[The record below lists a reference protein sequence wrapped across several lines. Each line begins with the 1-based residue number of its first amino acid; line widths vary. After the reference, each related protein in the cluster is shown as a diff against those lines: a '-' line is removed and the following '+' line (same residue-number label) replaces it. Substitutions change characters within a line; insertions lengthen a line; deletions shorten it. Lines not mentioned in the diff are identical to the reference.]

1 MKLTQ
6 SRKLNLIILP
16 LVTVLF
22 IIRSAIPYVIYPFIG
37 FFIIYTIYFIIYEN
51 RNYKTVLKYFS
62 KFRLYFILFLFYLI
76 VLPFTKTISF
86 TLIKEILNALALF
99 IIGFYWFYILEKYNN
114 WNYLKKTFLW
124 QFFFFSLFAA
134 VSGIIKYLFQINGV
148 KFSFLE
154 YGQWFQT
161 TSLVNDHNFYSL
173 NLLIGIGITVQL
185 MAKRLTRL
193 YHLLLQI
200 SFFLL
205 SLSILLSG
213 SRRGFIIIIFGYFF
227 LLIYYLINFFKKKS
241 SLSKRII
248 RNTLP
253 SLIFF
258 YSIVGLLVLFM
269 FYTSSQFKNR
279 FFDNLNIDLKS
290 FRNGINLTISDY
302 ATIFNPDISFTEID
316 RLIWDNSNYID
327 SLNIN
332 YPFFPELYNIVNSN
346 YITFPLL
353 YSSQVPAISG
363 GVRFDPTSKIYVW
376 EYPNSQKRLLFSKY
390 TLPKISVDSLKV
402 YSASIW
408 CYVSDSSNID
418 MARLEYP
425 KSTFNGVFRS
435 YYDLSQKGLW
445 QKLHVNFFADRD
457 TSLRF
462 SFLAGKYNF
471 SDLYKLRGFVLFAYP
486 QVEEKSIDAYKINRK
501 YFTKKNISKKTNVFD
516 QYGKDS
522 LFYKLGE
529 LDYMIETEQR
539 KNVIS
544 DKISNIFDNILNQF
558 EIKRS
563 DLFFQKENYLK
574 AAKGYRK
581 VLISD
586 PSNKVVK
593 EKIKSCFLKNDFILQ
608 SINQWNE
615 MNSLFTENITEQN
628 KQDDSYKTKQLGKV
642 IESKYHLEDSTNNEF
657 VELNYETYFE
667 DYNNFYGQRTERW
680 KYAFQIYFYEYSLLQ
695 KLFGNGFN
703 YQKEF
708 GIKFKKNDL
717 VDYPHNI
724 IISAFLYSGLVGGLF
739 YLYFIIYVFRWFWKH
754 KKKESLFG
762 MLTVLAFA
770 YSMVSSNSH
779 FDSTILAVFTLIPF
793 LLNDKYN

>member
-1 MKLTQ
+1 M
-6 SRKLNLIILP
+6 NLEKINFYSVP
-16 LVTVLF
+16 LITVLF

-51 RNYKTVLKYFS
+51 RNYKTILKYFS
-62 KFRLYFILFLFYLI
+62 RFRLYFLLLLFYLI
-76 VLPFTKTISF
+76 ALLFTKTISF
-86 TLIKEILNALALF
+86 TLTKEILNTLALF
-99 IIGFYWFYILEKYNN
+99 IIGYYWFCILDKYDN
-114 WNYLKKTFLW
+114 WENLKRTFLW
-124 QFFFFSLFAA
+124 QFLFFSLFAA
-134 VSGIIKYLFQINGV
+134 ITGIIKYLFQINGV

-173 NLLIGIGITVQL
+173 NLLIGIGITIQL
-185 MAKRLTRL
+185 MAKKLTRL
-193 YHLLLQI
+193 NRLLLQT

-205 SLSILLSG
+205 SLSILFSG
-213 SRRGFIIIIFGYFF
+213 SRRGFIIIIFGYFL
-227 LLIYYLINFFKKKS
+227 LLIYYLINFFKKNS
-241 SLSKRII
+241 PSSKRII

-258 YSIVGLLVLFM
+258 YSIVGILVLFM
-269 FYTSSQFKNR
+269 FFTSSQFKNR
-279 FFDNLNIDLKS
+279 FFDNLNIDFKT
-290 FRNGINLTISDY
+290 FRNGVNLTISDY
-302 ATIFNPDISFTEID
+302 ATIFNPDISFAEID
-316 RLIWDNSNYID
+316 RLIWDNSDLID

-332 YPFFPELYNIVNSN
+332 YPLFPELYNIVNSN

-353 YSSQVPAISG
+353 YSSQIPAISG

-376 EYPNSQKRLLFSKY
+376 EYPNSQKKLLFSKY
-390 TLPKISVDSLKV
+390 TLPKISVDSHKV
-402 YSASIW
+402 YTASTW
-408 CYVSDSSNID
+408 CYVSDSSDVD
-418 MARLEYP
+418 MVRLEYP

-435 YYDLSQKGLW
+435 YYDLSQKGVW
-445 QKLHVNFFADRD
+445 QKLTVNFLADRD

-471 SDLYKLRGFVLFAYP
+471 SDSYKFQGFVLFAYP
-486 QVEEKSIDAYKINRK
+486 QVNEKSINFYTSNSK
-501 YFTKKNISKKTNVFD
+501 YFTKKNISKKTNVYD
-516 QYGKDS
+516 QNGKDS
-522 LFYKLGE
+522 SFYKFSE
-529 LDYMIETEQR
+529 LHYLIEKEQR
-539 KNVIS
+539 KNDIL
-544 DKISNIFDNILNQF
+544 DKISKFFDNILNHF
-558 EIKRS
+558 EIRRS
-563 DLFFQKENYLK
+563 DLFFQKGYYLK

-586 PSNKVVK
+586 PSNKLIK
-593 EKIKSCFLKNDFILQ
+593 EKLKSCFSKNDFILQ

-615 MNSLFTENITEQN
+615 MNSLLIENITEQN

-642 IESKYHLEDSTNNEF
+642 IESKYHLGDSTNNDFE
-657 VELNYETYFE
+657 ELNYEIYFE
-667 DYNNFYGQRTERW
+667 DYNKFYGQRTERW
-680 KYAFQIYFYEYSLLQ
+680 KYAFQIYFYEYSLIQ

-739 YLYFIIYVFRWFWKH
+739 YLYFIIYVFRWFWKQ

-762 MLTVLAFA
+762 MLTILAFA

-793 LLNDKYN
+793 LLNDKYK